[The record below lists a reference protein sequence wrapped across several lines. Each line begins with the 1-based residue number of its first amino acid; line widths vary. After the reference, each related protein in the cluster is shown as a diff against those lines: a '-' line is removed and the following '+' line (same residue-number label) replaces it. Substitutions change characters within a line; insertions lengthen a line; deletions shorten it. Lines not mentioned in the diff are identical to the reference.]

1 MTFPLFE
8 DDLAEGG
15 LIRGRDMH
23 RRGAD
28 LPAVAV
34 LCFFHEVL
42 DRLAASGE
50 LVERYR
56 LRSEFGVN
64 PVYVMDVGGRAVT
77 VTHPGVGAPLAVGFT
92 EELVGLGVT
101 TLVACGGAGALVER
115 ELGHVMVVDSA
126 LRDEGTSFHYAA
138 PSRVIDADPLGVR
151 LATETLERLGVAYEV
166 GRTWTTDALFRETP
180 SRIARRVAEGCAMV
194 DMESSAFIAATRYL
208 RVRFAQLLYAGDSLT
223 GESWDPRRWVHAGDV
238 REGLLRAAARV
249 ALALSDAPGDGPARV
264 GDG

>member
-208 RVRFAQLLYAGDSLT
+208 RVRFAQLLYAGD
-223 GESWDPRRWVHAGDV
+223 V

>member
-1 MTFPLFE
+1 MSLPLFE

-15 LIRGRDMH
+15 LISGRDLH

-28 LPAVAV
+28 VPALAV
-34 LCFFHEVL
+34 VCFFHEVL
-42 DRLAASGE
+42 ERLATAGE

-56 LRSEFGVN
+56 LRSELGVN
-64 PVYVMDVGGRAVT
+64 PVYVMEVEGRALT
-77 VTHPGVGAPLAVGFT
+77 VTHPGVGAPLAVGVT
-92 EELVGLGVT
+92 EELVALGAR
-101 TLVACGGAGALVER
+101 TLVACGGAGALVAR

-151 LATETLERLGVAYEV
+151 LAAETLEHLGVPHEV

-180 SRIARRVAEGCAMV
+180 SRIARRIAEGCAMV
-194 DMESSAFIAATRYL
+194 DMESSAFIAATRFL
-208 RVRFAQLLYAGDSLT
+208 NVRFAQLLYAGDSLA
-223 GESWDPRRWVHAGDV
+223 GESWDPRRWVRAGDV

-249 ALALSDAPGDGPARV
+249 ALALDDAPRG
-264 GDG
+264 